1 MAGHVAKLILSVD
14 LGRDWRRRG
23 VGEGEVVVVELISL
37 PYRHPGPCC
46 TKRAL
51 RPMRRVW
58 RQSCGT
64 TDRRGK
70 NKVVQVHGV
79 VRLRRRWLLLVL
91 VLVHLRLHLLV
102 RGGAQLLGDSAGSS
116 AQQRPCVATGGRR
129 GRLLVALGHGA
140 RPVHARV
147 RFSQLLGKGAQWQ
160 RWKRLNGWRLSYPL
174 LRCSSARRIL
184 RAIMRQ
190 VRLDMRSAL
199 GSCVLARE

>member
-1 MAGHVAKLILSVD
+1 
-14 LGRDWRRRG
+14 
-23 VGEGEVVVVELISL
+23 VGEGEVVVVVVELISL

-79 VRLRRRWLLLVL
+79 VRLRWRWRWLLL
-91 VLVHLRLHLLV
+91 LLV
-102 RGGAQLLGDSAGSS
+102 RGRAQLLGDSAGSS
-116 AQQRPCVATGGRR
+116 AQRRPGAATGGRR

-147 RFSQLLGKGAQWQ
+147 RISQLLGKGAQWQ
-160 RWKRLNGWRLSYPL
+160 RWKRFNGWRLSYPL